1 MVAVAV
7 RLRARCREITNR
19 GTVIVLINHPKR
31 AKQIISFEGMERRR
45 GIIPTDI
52 DGFIDYKGGVVVYME
67 AKLVD
72 APVTVG
78 QRLALENVVKSHE
91 QTENK
96 ACAVIFRHDTQ
107 AEEVIIAK
115 DQNVD
120 EMYFEY
126 EDEFDWR
133 NPKNENYTLL
143 QFLHWWEGHCE
154 REGYIL

>member
-1 MVAVAV
+1 M
-7 RLRARCREITNR
+7 
-19 GTVIVLINHPKR
+19 LINYPQR

-52 DGFIDYKGGVVVYME
+52 DGFIDYKGGVFVYME
-67 AKLVD
+67 AKLVG

-91 QTENK
+91 QSENK
-96 ACAVIFRHDTQ
+96 ACAVIFRHNTR
-107 AEEVIIAK
+107 AEDIIIAK
-115 DQNVD
+115 DQVVD
-120 EMYFEY
+120 ETYFKLNDKLE
-126 EDEFDWR
+126 WR
-133 NPKNENYTLL
+133 KPKIENFSLI